1 MNQLIVKVVRK
12 QREAEGIFS
21 YELAAADGAALP
33 QFSAGAHIDVHI
45 RPGLIRQ
52 YSLCNHPGERHR
64 YVIAVLREPNS
75 RGGSHA
81 MHDAIHAGD
90 VIRISEPRNHFPLVP
105 AARTLLFAG
114 GIGITPILSMA
125 ERLSEMDADFALH
138 YCCRS
143 ADRAAFLDRIADA
156 AYADCAHFHCDD
168 GDDSQRLALSATLGE
183 PAPDKHLYV
192 CGPTGFISYIVEGAK
207 AKGWR
212 GDAIHLEYFGAKPAD
227 LTQQHAFS
235 VQIASKGLVVDVPVD
250 KSVVAV
256 LAAHGISIPVSCEQ
270 GVCGTCLTRVLKGEP
285 DHRDLYLTDE
295 EKARNDQFTPC
306 CSRSKSG
313 MLVLDL

>member
-1 MNQLIVKVVRK
+1 MNQLTVKVVRK

-33 QFSAGAHIDVHI
+33 RFSAGAHIDVYI

-52 YSLCNHPGERHR
+52 YSLCNHPRERHR

-81 MHDAIHAGD
+81 MHDAVHAGD
-90 VIRISEPRNHFPLVP
+90 VIEISEPRNHFPLTP

-125 ERLSEMDADFALH
+125 ERLSEMGADFALH

-143 ADRAAFLDRIADA
+143 ADRAAFVDRIADA
-156 AYADCAHFHCDD
+156 AYARHAHFHYDD
-168 GDDSQRLALSATLGE
+168 GDDGQRLVLSATLGE

-192 CGPTGFISYIVEGAK
+192 CGPTGFISYIVESAK
-207 AKGWR
+207 ANGWR
-212 GDAIHLEYFGAKPAD
+212 DDAIHLEYFGAKPAD
-227 LTQQHAFS
+227 PSKQNAFS
-235 VQIASKGLVVDVPVD
+235 VQIASTGRIIDVPAD
-250 KSVVAV
+250 KSVVTA
-256 LAAHGISIPVSCEQ
+256 LEAHGVTIPVSCEQ
-270 GVCGTCLTRVLKGEP
+270 GVCGTCLTRVLRGEP

-306 CSRSKSG
+306 CSRSKSE